1 MGIYDSVP
9 GQKFFAPHL
18 PDYEELYNC
27 IRCGRCLAVC
37 PTYQQT
43 RLEAFSPRGRL
54 ALLRAV
60 EDGKLGL
67 SQGVEAHL
75 YHCLDCRACNTVCP
89 PGLRIG
95 ELIVQGRVPTANA
108 HGRPWL
114 LRFMLKHVL
123 IGAQRAEVISPPLR
137 LVQALR
143 LDKLGAALLGKSPG
157 FGATIADLSR
167 LAPRLTPPLRRQLP
181 LVTPARGRRRY
192 RVAFFLGCIMNVAL
206 PEISRATVRVLSRL
220 GCEVVTPRGQ
230 ACCGAPQDDQ
240 ALRDLS
246 RSMARHN
253 VALFE
258 RTLDDVD
265 AIVTD
270 CAGCGAALKEY
281 PEWLHEEPKWMDRA
295 RRFSD
300 RVRDITEWLDSI
312 WDTEIALQY
321 PRAVKATYH
330 DPCHLANVQGIRTP
344 PRNLLARVRGM
355 ELRPLPDSFPIRCCG
370 SAGIYNITH
379 QRMSLELLDRKMQD
393 IAATGAE
400 LVVTANPGC
409 LLQLEWGRKRS
420 GTKLK
425 VRHVVQVLER
435 ALQDER

>member
-9 GQKFFAPHL
+9 GQQYLPHL
-18 PDYEELYNC
+18 PDYEELNSC

-67 SQGVEAHL
+67 TKGLEAHL

-89 PGLRIG
+89 PGLLIG
-95 ELIVQGRVPTANA
+95 ELIVQGRVSVRAA

-114 LRFMLKHVL
+114 LRFVLAHVL
-123 IGAQRAEVISPPLR
+123 ISAQRAEIVSLPLR
-137 LVQALR
+137 LVQTFR
-143 LDKLGAALLGKSPG
+143 LDRLGVGLLGRLPRFGAAL
-157 FGATIADLSR
+157 ADLAQ
-167 LAPRLTPPLRRQLP
+167 LAPRLRRPLRGQLP
-181 LVTPARGRRRY
+181 LVTPAMGKQRF

-206 PEISRATVRVLSRL
+206 PETSRATVRLLSRL
-220 GCEVVTPRGQ
+220 GCKVVTPRGQ

-240 ALRDLS
+240 ALRGLA
-246 RSMARHN
+246 RAMARHN

-258 RTLDDVD
+258 RYLDDVD

-270 CAGCGAALKEY
+270 CAGCSAALKEY
-281 PEWLHEEPKWMDRA
+281 PEWLHDDPAWIDRA
-295 RRFSD
+295 RRVSD
-300 RVRDITEWLDSI
+300 RVRDVTEWLDSI
-312 WDTEIALQY
+312 WDPTLALRY
-321 PRAVKATYH
+321 PTRVKATYH
-330 DPCHLANVQGIRTP
+330 DPCHLANVQGVRNA
-344 PRNLLARVRGM
+344 PRNLLARVQGL
-355 ELRPLPDSFPIRCCG
+355 ELRPLPDSHPVRCCG

-379 QRMSLELLDRKMQD
+379 SGMSLELLDRKMQD
-393 IAATGAE
+393 IAVTGAE

-409 LLQLEWGRKRS
+409 LLQLEWGRKRT
-420 GTKLK
+420 GAR
-425 VRHVVQVLER
+425 VQVNHVVEVLER
-435 ALQDER
+435 AVEDKR